1 MADFRL
7 RDLGA
12 ALEPVWRPTR
22 ARDLIRRVRWLD
34 GWQGDGP
41 LSLRALDRTTGKTSF
56 RDSLESLGDG
66 WPWSLRQAYE
76 SLDFPVGRGLTELPG
91 EAVSL
96 RRASERV
103 LGGDVVR
110 LRFLSQNTYLLQGL
124 QIPLD
129 RWIDDAVGWDALAW
143 FGLPWGGALLVALNL
158 TSVANLAIAEILAL
172 FGWTP
177 SKVIRFLTGIDL
189 GGIKLGAKPA
199 LEDRA
204 SEFGPALSGYDV
216 CCLCEVWTEDSRH
229 RIFEGLDR
237 HLWRSA
243 VGPDGLDD
251 WTLTGS
257 GLFFLSKLP
266 IVRTETMV
274 FSNLGVRNR
283 DSDAWSKKG
292 VMLNVLD
299 LGFGHLELFQT
310 HLYYGGGI
318 RDKAPGPLKVALADP
333 TPEDRR
339 GVWSAELGELA
350 DFVRRH
356 HRPENVAL
364 VTGDFNIR
372 GGDAR
377 EYKMLRRA
385 MDPLDLHDLWAWD
398 VYGNNPSEG
407 LTCRY
412 TDEEPLVRTF
422 DAECRYQPYP
432 PAGDAAQI
440 CDDRFEEFH
449 SPVPP
454 SGVGRFDFLF
464 AERPKREH
472 RYTLEVSRALRRPF
486 RRARITDGEPFLSD
500 HLGLDATLFLRP
512 R

>member
-1 MADFRL
+1 MAPYSL
-7 RDLGA
+7 QDLAA

-22 ARDLIRRVRWLD
+22 ARALVRRVRWLD
-34 GWQGDGP
+34 GWQGNGP
-41 LSLRALDRTTGKTSF
+41 LSLRALDRTTGKTTLG
-56 RDSLESLGDG
+56 DSLASLDG
-66 WPWSLRQAYE
+66 GRPWSLKGAYE

-91 EAVSL
+91 GAVSL

-143 FGLPWGGALLVALNL
+143 FGLPWGGALLAALNL
-158 TSVANLAIAEILAL
+158 TSVANLAIAEIPAL

-189 GGIKLGAKPA
+189 GGVKIGAKPA
-199 LEDRA
+199 LEERA
-204 SEFGPALSGYDV
+204 SEYGSALSGYDV

-229 RIFEGLDR
+229 RIFDGLDR
-237 HLWRSA
+237 HLWRSSI
-243 VGPDGLDD
+243 GPDGSGD
-251 WTLTGS
+251 WTLAGS
-257 GLFFLSKLP
+257 GLFFLAKLP

-274 FSNLGVRNR
+274 YSNLGKRLR

-292 VMLNVLD
+292 AMLNVLD

-310 HLYYGGGI
+310 HLFYGGG
-318 RDKAPGPLKVALADP
+318 LKVVAEP
-333 TPEDRR
+333 STEDRMS
-339 GVWSAELGELA
+339 VWSAELEELA
-350 DFVRRH
+350 AFIRRH
-356 HRPENVAL
+356 HQPENVAL
-364 VTGDFNIR
+364 LTGDFNMR
-372 GGDAR
+372 GGDAH
-377 EYKMLRRA
+377 EYGKLRHA
-385 MDPLDLHDLWAWD
+385 MDALDLHDPWAWD

-412 TDEEPLVRTF
+412 TDTEPLVRTF
-422 DAECRYQPYP
+422 DAECRYQPD
-432 PAGDAAQI
+432 GDVGQI
-440 CDDRFEEFH
+440 CDDRFEDFK
-449 SPVPP
+449 SPRPP
-454 SGVGRFDFLF
+454 FGVGRYDFLF

-472 RYTLEVSRALRRPF
+472 RYSLEVSRVLRRPF
-486 RRARITDGEPFLSD
+486 RRARITDGESFLSD